1 MDKIEIKL
9 NKQGNFVTRYGTTL
23 DEKEPSVIYLRT
35 KSKITPLVRQ
45 KEYNENILKAKNE
58 FTSFANNYLLNSDD
72 VENAFI
78 FNIDMSPKG
87 VKFGKKSFL
96 RYDVYLRPKVKNTLQ
111 ANQGKMEHISL
122 TLDENLE
129 RILKNNQI
137 ICK

>member
-1 MDKIEIKL
+1 MDKCEIKL

-23 DEKEPSVIYLRT
+23 NEKEPSVVYLRT
-35 KSKITPLVRQ
+35 KSKITPSVKK
-45 KEYNENILKAKNE
+45 KEYNENILSAKNE
-58 FTSFANNYLLNSDD
+58 FTSFAKNYLINCND
-72 VENAFI
+72 VENAFL

-96 RYDVYLRPKVKNTLQ
+96 RYDVYLRPKVKSTLQ
-111 ANQGKMEHISL
+111 ENQGKMENISL

-129 RILKNNQI
+129 RILKNNEI

>member
-1 MDKIEIKL
+1 MDKCEIKL

-23 DEKEPSVIYLRT
+23 NEKEPSVIYLRT
-35 KSKITPLVRQ
+35 KSKITPSVKK
-45 KEYNENILKAKNE
+45 KEYNENILRAKNE
-58 FTSFANNYLLNSDD
+58 FASFAKNYILNCND
-72 VENAFI
+72 VENAFL

-96 RYDVYLRPKVKNTLQ
+96 RYDVYLRPKVKSTLQ
-111 ANQGKMEHISL
+111 ENQGKMENISL

-129 RILKNNQI
+129 RILKNNEI

>member
-1 MDKIEIKL
+1 MDKCEIKL

-23 DEKEPSVIYLRT
+23 NEKEPSVIYLRT
-35 KSKITPLVRQ
+35 KSKITPSVKK
-45 KEYNENILKAKNE
+45 KEYNENILMAKNE
-58 FTSFANNYLLNSDD
+58 FTSFAKNYLLNCND
-72 VENAFI
+72 VENAFL

-96 RYDVYLRPKVKNTLQ
+96 RYDVYLRPKVKSTLQ
-111 ANQGKMEHISL
+111 ENQNKMENISL

-129 RILKNNQI
+129 RILKNNEI